1 MKNVSYQQEGVVMQ
15 TLTTHPFTMQ
25 ALASPLHPTMP
36 VDKAWFTELTAL
48 YTEQNKP
55 VPQVIDNLFFD
66 GQDMVVL
73 WVPHSARA
81 ADKSPQKTG
90 WHISCI
96 QYHFVDSG
104 EEVSY
109 LKAIYATSESIASAG
124 DKNDA
129 KIISPVIDFAKV
141 HDAFRGQ
148 GIAPSMYVY
157 LARKLAEQDM
167 TLRESGCQSEEAGA
181 MWQRMKHDPLLPIFV
196 INDKYV
202 LDFRSNSNTG
212 GYLP

>member
-1 MKNVSYQQEGVVMQ
+1 MQ
-15 TLTTHPFTMQ
+15 TLTTHPFTVQ

-55 VPQVIDNLFFD
+55 VPQVIDRIFYD
-66 GQDMVVL
+66 GNNIVVL
-73 WVPHSARA
+73 WIPVSAKA
-81 ADKSPQKTG
+81 IDKSPQKKG
-90 WHISCI
+90 WHISCV
-96 QYHFVDSG
+96 QYHLHETG
-104 EEVSY
+104 EEIAY
-109 LKAIYATSESIASAG
+109 AKAIYATEESIAST
-124 DKNDA
+124 DENNTA
-129 KIISPVIDFAKV
+129 KITSPVVDFSKV
-141 HDAFRGQ
+141 SDAFRGQ

-157 LARKLAEQDM
+157 LARKLAEHGM

-181 MWQRMKHDPLLPIFV
+181 MWKRMKHDPLLPISV